1 VYQLADAEGF
11 RVAGVVYPVSDLQAR
26 RNIAALQETEGQYG
40 TAIAKNTQDIEA
52 NAEAIQQVREDL
64 SPVNAV
70 TSGGTKAPTSG
81 AVFDS
86 LQTVKWRARFE
97 IPIIEGS
104 VVMQPN
110 DFTMV
115 HANFIYTDPDAP
127 VIFRYANG
135 ASCVNIFVNNNRL
148 AFGLVN
154 AMNVPITVSKLW
166 FYTYGA

>member
-1 VYQLADAEGF
+1 MADAEGF

-86 LQTVKWRARFE
+86 LQAVKWRARFE
-97 IPIIEGS
+97 TPIIEGS
-104 VVMQPN
+104 VVIQPN
-110 DFTMV
+110 GWAIV
-115 HANFIYTDPDAP
+115 HANFIYTDPVAP
-127 VIFRYANG
+127 VLFRYAQDAVCLNMF
-135 ASCVNIFVNNNRL
+135 IDNNRL
-148 AFGLVN
+148 AFVLVN
-154 AMNVPITVSKLW
+154 FFNAPLTVSKLW
-166 FYTYGA
+166 FYTYGD

>member
-1 VYQLADAEGF
+1 MADAEGF

-64 SPVNAV
+64 SPVSAV

-86 LQTVKWRARFE
+86 LQTVKWKARFE

-104 VVMQPN
+104 VVIQPN
-110 DFTMV
+110 NWTIV
-115 HANFIYTDPDAP
+115 HANFIYTDAIAP
-127 VIFRYANG
+127 VIFRYAND
-135 ASCVNIFVNNNRL
+135 ALCLNIFIDNNRL
-148 AFGLVN
+148 AFALVN
-154 AMNVPITVSKLW
+154 ALNVPITVSKLW
-166 FYTYGA
+166 FYTFGA

>member
-1 VYQLADAEGF
+1 MADAEGF

-26 RNIAALQETEGQYG
+26 RDIAALQETEGQHG

-86 LQTVKWRARFE
+86 LQAVKWKARFE
-97 IPIIEGS
+97 IPITEGS
-104 VVMQPN
+104 VVIQPN
-110 DFTMV
+110 SWTIV
-115 HANFIYTDPDAP
+115 HANFIYTDPTAP
-127 VIFRYANG
+127 VLFRYAND
-135 ASCVNIFVNNNRL
+135 ALCINMFIHDNRL
-148 AFGLVN
+148 AFALVN
-154 AMNVPITVSKLW
+154 ALNTPITVSKLW

>member
-1 VYQLADAEGF
+1 MADAEGF

-26 RNIAALQETEGQYG
+26 RNIAALQETEGQHG

-86 LQTVKWRARFE
+86 LQTVKWKARFA
-97 IPIIEGS
+97 IPIIEGNT
-104 VVMQPN
+104 VIEPN
-110 DFTMV
+110 DSAIV
-115 HANFIYTDPDAP
+115 HADFIYTDPDAP
-127 VIFRYANG
+127 VIFKYANN
-135 ASCVNIFVNNNRL
+135 ALCLNIRIDNNRL
-148 AFGLVN
+148 AFVL
-154 AMNVPITVSKLW
+154 ANVLKDPIVVFRLW
-166 FYTYGA
+166 FYTFGD

>member
-1 VYQLADAEGF
+1 MADAEGF

-86 LQTVKWRARFE
+86 LQTVKWKAQFG
-97 IPIIEGS
+97 IPIIEGNT
-104 VVMQPN
+104 VIEPN
-110 DFTMV
+110 EQTIV
-115 HANFIYTDPDAP
+115 HADFIYTDSGAP
-127 VIFRYANG
+127 VIFKYAND
-135 ASCVNIFVNNNRL
+135 ALCLNILMHNNRL
-148 AFGLVN
+148 AFVLAN
-154 AMNVPITVSKLW
+154 ALKEPIIVFRLW
-166 FYTYGA
+166 FYTLGA